1 MVTETQELRHRLK
14 STQDKG
20 VETLGTE
27 TWRVST
33 AGGQGV
39 NRRSQD
45 THNKVLN
52 LKLTLFPSKNP
63 EMLAKHGREPHLNQ
77 QSTKHSAIRNMRNL
91 SKDLAKDC
99 LTGDRIAGEKP
110 KILRRHGVQSPGY
123 VREVRAGRS
132 RLEETPSETLRE
144 VILTR

>member
-1 MVTETQELRHRLK
+1 MVTETQELRQRLK
-14 STQDKG
+14 STQDTG
-20 VETLGTE
+20 VETPGRE
-27 TWRVST
+27 TWRMST

-52 LKLTLFPSKNP
+52 LKLILFPSKNP

-77 QSTKHSAIRNMRNL
+77 QSTKHSAIRNRRNL

-99 LTGDRIAGEKP
+99 D
-110 KILRRHGVQSPGY
+110 
-123 VREVRAGRS
+123 
-132 RLEETPSETLRE
+132 
-144 VILTR
+144 